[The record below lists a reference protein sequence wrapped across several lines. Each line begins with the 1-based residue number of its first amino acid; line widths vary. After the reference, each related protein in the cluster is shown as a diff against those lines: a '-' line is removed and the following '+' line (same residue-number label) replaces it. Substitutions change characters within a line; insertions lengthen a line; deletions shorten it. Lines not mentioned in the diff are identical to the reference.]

1 MTQTQLIWLVL
12 GLGWTLIEIVIA
24 VKTRVHFS
32 SAGEHP
38 YRSEGLIWVAV
49 IIAVVAALWFKQKHW
64 APLPIEIFYRQ
75 MVAIPFFISG
85 LALRASALLNLG
97 KFFSTTVITHSEH
110 QLIETGPYRWLRHP
124 AYTGLLISFFA
135 AGLAMGDMLAL
146 LVLLAPITFVLYQ
159 RIQIEEQWLLGHF
172 GEAYAVYCQST
183 KALIP
188 WLY

>member
-1 MTQTQLIWLVL
+1 
-12 GLGWTLIEIVIA
+12 
-24 VKTRVHFS
+24 
-32 SAGEHP
+32 
-38 YRSEGLIWVAV
+38 
-49 IIAVVAALWFKQKHW
+49 
-64 APLPIEIFYRQ
+64 
-75 MVAIPFFISG
+75 

-97 KFFSTTVITHSEH
+97 RFFSTTVITHSEH

-172 GEAYAVYCQST
+172 GEAYTLYCLRT